1 MLPAVKSLWALPLVV
16 LAALPALACSSSDR
30 GSSANPP
37 LCDPAQSQTAAAD
50 RSSCKFAAGAL
61 AEDTIGCAGRQ
72 IPIDHV
78 VLVMQEN
85 RSFDHYFQKLPEY
98 GQPDVDVAPAG
109 VTNPAPDGTPIPF
122 SHKTEYCF
130 DDTGHS
136 WKASHTEWDNDKN
149 DGFAIANAKPSDPTG
164 ARAMG
169 YYDQTDIPFYYK
181 LASTFAI
188 SDNYHCSLLG
198 PTWPNRM
205 YFYAAT
211 SFGLVSNTP
220 PPAEGNNIFKVLDA
234 ANVSWKV
241 YRSNYP
247 PEAMFIS
254 TFLANKDHFVAIGEF
269 AKDAAAGTLPQV
281 SFVDSLF
288 DAGGAGRSSEHPP
301 GDMQVGQKF
310 VYDQVTTLMK
320 SPLWKRSAMFIT
332 YDENGGLYDHVPPPK
347 ACAPDSTPP
356 AKDANLGGFDHY
368 GFRVPVFVISPYAKQ
383 HYVSHVLHDHTSI
396 LRFVEARFNLPA
408 LTARDAN
415 ADAMMDMFD
424 FKNPP
429 FMTPPSFD
437 PPPVDQKALDACVAA
452 YPP

>member
-1 MLPAVKSLWALPLVV
+1 MRPLWLVPLASFFLPL
-16 LAALPALACSSSDR
+16 AACSSSDN
-30 GSSANPP
+30 GSKDKPK
-37 LCDPAQSQTAAAD
+37 LCDPAQSKTAAAD
-50 RSSCKFAAGAL
+50 RSSCRFAAGAL
-61 AEDTIGCAGRQ
+61 AKDTVGCVGRQ

-78 VLVMQEN
+78 VLIMQEN
-85 RSFDHYFQKLPEY
+85 RSFDHYLQKLPEY
-98 GQPDVDVAPAG
+98 GQKDVEVAPAG
-109 VTNPAPDGTPIPF
+109 TTNPAPDGTDIPF
-122 SHKTEYCF
+122 THKAEYCF
-130 DDTGHS
+130 DDTDHS
-136 WKASHTEWDNDKN
+136 WTASHTEWDKGKN
-149 DGFAIANAKPSDPTG
+149 DGFAIANAQDVTQGSDQAG

-169 YYDQTDIPFYYK
+169 FYDQKDIPFYYK

-188 SDNYHCSLLG
+188 GDHYHCSLLG

-220 PPAEGNNIFKVLDA
+220 PPAEGNNIFRELNA
-234 ANVSWKV
+234 ANVTWKI

-247 PEAMFIS
+247 PEAIFIS
-254 TFLANKDHFVAIGEF
+254 TFLANKDRLVDISEF
-269 AKDAAAGTLPQV
+269 AKDAAAGKLPQV
-281 SFVDSLF
+281 SFVDSIF

-301 GDMQVGQKF
+301 GDMQIGQKF
-310 VYDQVTTLMK
+310 VYDQMSALMK
-320 SPLWKRSAMFIT
+320 SPLWKSSAMFVT

-356 AKDANLGGFDHY
+356 SKHADLGGFDRY
-368 GFRVPVFVISPYAKQ
+368 GFRVPVFVISPYAKK
-383 HYVSHVLHDHTSI
+383 HYVSHALHDHTSI

-408 LTARDAN
+408 MTARDAN
-415 ADAMMDMFD
+415 ADAMLDMFD

-437 PPPVDQKALDACVAA
+437 APPVDQKARDACLAA